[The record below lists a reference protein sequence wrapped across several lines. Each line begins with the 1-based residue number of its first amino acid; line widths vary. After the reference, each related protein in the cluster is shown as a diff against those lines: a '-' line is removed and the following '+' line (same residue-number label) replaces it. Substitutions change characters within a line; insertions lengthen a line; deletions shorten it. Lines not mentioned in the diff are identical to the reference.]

1 MIKTGQPTGAA
12 EADDTYVLGRSD
24 TETRRLILQGRFQN
38 PFTKRLLED
47 AGIAPGMKVLD
58 VGSGA
63 GDVALTAAE
72 LVGPRGSVLGVDMN
86 PTVLGVARERVRKAG
101 LSNVDFVEADLGS
114 PKLGEGFDVVVGRFV
129 LMYQPDPARTLGA
142 LADRVRPGGI
152 VAFQEMN
159 LHLESSWFS
168 PPTPLWRR
176 FWGWSQALGP
186 KTGMESEMGY
196 KLHRTYLDAG
206 LSAPTMQL
214 EAMVGGGPEWGG
226 YEYATQTLRSLLPL
240 LVKLGVVTEE
250 EVDIDTLAGRLREET
265 VAAGG
270 VVKMPEVV
278 SAWALKS

>member
-1 MIKTGQPTGAA
+1 MKTDQPTAA
-12 EADDTYVLGRSD
+12 AADETYVLGRSEA
-24 TETRRLILQGRFQN
+24 ETRRLILQGRFQN

-58 VGSGA
+58 AGSGA
-63 GDVALTAAE
+63 GDVALIAAE
-72 LVGPRGSVLGVDMN
+72 LVGPRGSILGVDMN
-86 PTVLGVARERVRKAG
+86 PAVLGVARERVRKAG
-101 LSNVDFVEADLGS
+101 LGNVAFVEADLGS
-114 PKLGEGFDVVVGRFV
+114 PRLGEGFDAVVGRFV

-142 LADRVRPGGI
+142 LAGRVCPGGI

-159 LHLESSWFS
+159 LHPESSWFS

-196 KLHRTYLDAG
+196 KLHRTYLDSG
-206 LSAPTMQL
+206 LPAPEMQL

-226 YEYATQTLRSLLPL
+226 YEYAAQTLRSLLPL
-240 LVKLGVVTEE
+240 MVRLGVVTEE
-250 EVDIDTLAGRLREET
+250 EVEIDTLARRLREET

-278 SAWALKS
+278 SAWAIKP